1 MAMAMQS
8 KPRFHGL
15 FMGIDRY
22 ASAEIQELRYAEQDA
37 IALHALFADNL
48 GDGAELMIGSAATR
62 AEIERRFEQLAQ
74 VDCDDVVVVS
84 FSGHGSETHELVTY
98 DADLCHLAESCIPLD
113 LLTEW
118 FKRVPARR
126 LVCILDCCFSGT
138 MGAKVLQV
146 ESKPRT
152 LRSEERVLEQLAGE
166 GRLILT
172 ASTAD
177 QPAWENPRLG
187 HGLLTYYLLQALQGA
202 EEVISA
208 GKVPVY
214 RLLEYVTRRVV
225 DSASALYRADQR
237 PTLRGTLEGELTWPV
252 FTPAARYQKAFPDR
266 GRAPA
271 TAELSSLAAHGLPA
285 EIIHAWSTEIDTLN
299 ELQVDAINDYGLL
312 DGEHLV
318 VSAPTSSGKTM
329 VGELAALSGIMHRRR
344 ALFLLPMKAL
354 VNDKYQEFVRK
365 YAPLGIR
372 TIRATGDFNDDVG
385 ALMRG
390 QYDICLMTY
399 EKCAALA
406 LGAPHILDAVG
417 TIIVDEVQMIV
428 DPSRGANLEFLLTL
442 LRVRRERGS
451 EPQTIALSAVIG
463 DTNGLER
470 WFDARLL
477 RREERPVPLDEGVLR
492 QDGSFRYVSTDGDGT
507 EQLKPFV
514 DPEWGKGTSQDWII
528 PLVQKL
534 VDAGEQVIVFREQK
548 GQTVGCATYLASS
561 LGLPPAQDTID
572 ALPTGDPSVSS
583 ADLCRT
589 LAGGVAFHNADLD
602 RDERLA
608 IEEHFRS
615 PDHPLQVI
623 VATTTLAMG
632 VNTPA
637 STVVIAGLRH
647 PLDQPYTVA
656 EYKNMIG
663 RAGRLGFTERG
674 RSLIVA
680 PDFRQEH
687 EAWNGYVVARPEDL
701 ESRFLDTDPRG
712 LILRVLATSG
722 QVARGPK
729 MTAADLASF
738 LKGSFGAFQQRQR
751 GGAWL
756 WTEQALAGHV
766 AELARH
772 ELILADAEQRYQLTP
787 LGRLAGESGIAV
799 GSVLRV
805 VDVLRR
811 LPPPTLDDSTLVALT
826 QLTEE
831 LDDLYFPIN
840 KTSKRK
846 EPAAWH
852 GALLQHRVNPVVSQ
866 ALQYNATL
874 GHQPTLRAKKATAC
888 LLWMAG
894 RGRQEIERILMQFD
908 RNQAAAGPLNG
919 VVSRMLDILPTV
931 IRVAEVLHDADLS
944 ERESQLMLRLQ
955 LGLPAALVPIATAL
969 GRDLNRAQYLGLHR
983 AGLTTA
989 AAIKDAEP
997 EQLLS
1002 IVAENTEL
1010 RQRILDAAKQLDELE
1025 RAA

>member
-1 MAMAMQS
+1 MAKQR
-8 KPRFHGL
+8 KPSFHGL
-15 FMGIDRY
+15 FMGVDRY
-22 ASAEIQELRYAEQDA
+22 ASPEIQELRYAEQDA
-37 IALHALFADNL
+37 IAVHTLFADNF
-48 GDGAELMIGSAATR
+48 GDGGELLIGSSATR
-62 AEIERRFEQLAQ
+62 PEIEQRFRQLAQ
-74 VDCDDVVVVS
+74 VDPGDVVVVS

-98 DADLCHLAESCIPLD
+98 DADLYDLSDSCIPLD

-118 FKRVPARR
+118 FRAIPARR
-126 LVCILDCCFSGT
+126 LVCILDCCFSGA

-146 ESKPRT
+146 ESKPRA
-152 LRSEERVLEQLAGE
+152 LRSEDTLLEHLAGD
-166 GRLILT
+166 GRLIVT

-202 EEVISA
+202 EEVRSA
-208 GKVPVY
+208 GKVAVY
-214 RLLEYVTRRVV
+214 RLLEYVTQRVV

-237 PTLRGTLEGELTWPV
+237 PTLRGTLDGELTWPV
-252 FTPAARYQKAFPDR
+252 FTPGPRYQKAFPDR
-266 GRAPA
+266 GRVPA
-271 TAELSSLAAHGLPA
+271 TAELSSLAEHGFPA
-285 EIIHAWSTEIDTLN
+285 EIIDAWSTEIDTLN
-299 ELQVDAINDYGLL
+299 ELQLDAINEYGVL

-329 VGELAALSGIMHRRR
+329 VGELAGLNGILQRRR

-365 YAPLGIR
+365 YAALGVR

-406 LGAPHILDAVG
+406 LGAPHILDGVG
-417 TIIVDEVQMIV
+417 TIVIDEVQMIV

-477 RREERPVPLDEGVLR
+477 RREQRPIPLDEGVLR
-492 QDGSFRYVSTDGDGT
+492 QDGSFRYLATDGDGT
-507 EQLKPFV
+507 EKLEPFIQ
-514 DPEWGKGTSQDWII
+514 PQWGKGTSQDWII
-528 PLVQKL
+528 PLVKKL

-548 GQTVGCATYLASS
+548 GQTVGSAAYLARS
-561 LGLPPAQDTID
+561 LGLPPAQDAID
-572 ALPTGDPSVSS
+572 ALPIGDPSVSS
-583 ADLCRT
+583 ADLLRT

-647 PLDQPYTVA
+647 PLDAPYTVA
-656 EYKNMIG
+656 EYKNMVG

-680 PDFRQEH
+680 PDFRREH
-687 EAWNGYVVARPEDL
+687 EAWNDYVTARPEDL
-701 ESRFLDTDPRG
+701 HSRFLDADPRG
-712 LILRVLATSG
+712 LILRVLATSS
-722 QVARGPK
+722 QVASDPR
-729 MTAADLASF
+729 MTAADLVAF
-738 LKGSFGAFQQRQR
+738 LEGSFGAFQQRQR
-751 GGAWL
+751 GGAWR
-756 WTEQALAGHV
+756 WTEQALAVHV

-772 ELILADAEQRYQLTP
+772 GLILADAQQRYELTP

-799 GSVLRV
+799 GSILRI

-811 LPPPTLDDSTLVALT
+811 LPAATLDDHTLVALT

-831 LDDLYFPIN
+831 LDDVYFPIN
-840 KTSKRK
+840 RKSKRK
-846 EPAAWH
+846 EPAAWF
-852 GALLQHRVNPVVSQ
+852 GALQQHRVNPAVIH

-874 GHQPTLRAKKATAC
+874 GHQPTLRAKKTTGC

-894 RGRQEIERILMQFD
+894 QGRQEIERILMQFD

-919 VVSRMLDILPTV
+919 VVNRMLDILPTV

-955 LGLPAALVPIATAL
+955 FGLPAALVPIATAL
-969 GRDLNRAQYLGLHR
+969 GSDLNRGQYLGLHG

-989 AAIKDAEP
+989 AAIKHAEP

-1002 IVAENTEL
+1002 IVAGDKEL
-1010 RQRILDAAKQLDELE
+1010 RQRILDAAEQLDELQQ
-1025 RAA
+1025 AA